1 MPERNRQRRPTV
13 LVVDDDQGLLR
24 LVSRTLDLEGF
35 DTIVASNGQRG
46 YELLAEEPDAAI
58 LDVRMPVI
66 DGVELCR
73 RIRLTSSIPILMLTA
88 VDDETDAISGLEA
101 GADDYIRKPVGA
113 GELVARLKAAMRRA
127 LTSGARSEQRPLKVG
142 DLEIDFRQRLARVNG
157 VEVRLS
163 ATEYRLITYL
173 AENAGIVLTRDQIL
187 RQVWGDGYEGENH
200 LLNVTIS
207 RLRQRLPLS
216 EGTIE
221 TIAGVGYRMRK
232 PEETAPRA

>member
-1 MPERNRQRRPTV
+1 MHERSKQRRPTV

-24 LVSRTLDLEGF
+24 LVSRTLDLEGY
-35 DTIVASNGQRG
+35 DTVVANNGLQG
-46 YELLAEEPDAAI
+46 YELLAEKPDAAI
-58 LDVRMPVI
+58 LDVRMPLL

-73 RIRLTSSIPILMLTA
+73 RIRLSSSIPILMLTA
-88 VDDETDAISGLEA
+88 ADDETAAVSGLEA

-127 LTSGARSEQRPLKVG
+127 MSSGARTEQRPLSVG
-142 DLEIDFRQRLARVNG
+142 DLEIDFKQRLARVNG
-157 VEVRLS
+157 AEIRLS

-187 RQVWGDGYEGENH
+187 RQVWGEGYEGENH

-207 RLRQRLPLS
+207 RLRQRLPLPD
-216 EGTIE
+216 GTIE
-221 TIAGVGYRMRK
+221 TIAGVGYRMRR
-232 PEETAPRA
+232 PEDKAAPA

>member
-1 MPERNRQRRPTV
+1 
-13 LVVDDDQGLLR
+13 
-24 LVSRTLDLEGF
+24 
-35 DTIVASNGQRG
+35 
-46 YELLAEEPDAAI
+46 
-58 LDVRMPVI
+58 
-66 DGVELCR
+66 
-73 RIRLTSSIPILMLTA
+73 
-88 VDDETDAISGLEA
+88 
-101 GADDYIRKPVGA
+101 
-113 GELVARLKAAMRRA
+113 MRRA

-232 PEETAPRA
+232 PEETAPPA

>member
-1 MPERNRQRRPTV
+1 MRDKKKHRRPKV
-13 LVVDDDQGLLR
+13 LVVDDDPGLLR
-24 LVSRTLDLEGF
+24 LISRTLDLEGY
-35 DTIVASNGQRG
+35 DTLLASNGQQG
-46 YELLAEEPDAAI
+46 YELLAQQPDAGI
-58 LDVRMPVI
+58 FDVRMPLV

-73 RIRLTSSIPILMLTA
+73 RTRMSSSMPILILTA
-88 VDDETDAISGLEA
+88 ADDESDAVAGLEA

-113 GELVARLKAAMRRA
+113 AELVARLKAAMRRA
-127 LTSGARSEQRPLKVG
+127 DSSGARSDQEPLAVG
-142 DLEIDFRQRLARVNG
+142 TLEIDFNQRLARVDG
-157 VEVRLS
+157 EEVRLS

-187 RQVWGDGYEGENH
+187 GEVWGDGYEGENH

-207 RLRQRLPLS
+207 RLRQRLPLP

-232 PEETAPRA
+232 PVGAG